1 MSSTYPH
8 RESAGLAAVAVIGDC
23 DLRKPSHRELNAVRA
38 RLRTDISTQWIATD
52 SSRMGDLSEF
62 NGIWLAPGSPYADED
77 AVIEGISW
85 ARRQDVPFLG
95 TCSGMQYS
103 VIELFRNVLG
113 ESGASHEEAAGH
125 SADNVV
131 TALACSLQGQLRTVR
146 PMAGTRFA
154 SMVGG
159 REFDGM
165 HYCSYAPDPE
175 QLKRL
180 TAAGLLIEASAD
192 DAGAEVVHWPAAR
205 FFYASLFQ
213 PQIGASSGAPLHPLV
228 TAFADAARQHR
239 REALAFNT
247 SNS

>member
-1 MSSTYPH
+1 MSRTYPD
-8 RESAGLAAVAVIGDC
+8 REPAGLTTLALIGDC

-38 RLRTDISTQWIATD
+38 QLGTDVGTQWVATD
-52 SSRMGDLSEF
+52 SGRMGGLSEF

-77 AVIEGISW
+77 AVVEAISW
-85 ARRQDVPFLG
+85 ARRNDVPFLG
-95 TCSGMQYS
+95 TCSGMQYA

-113 ESGASHEEAAGH
+113 ESGASHEEAAGR

-146 PMAGTRFA
+146 PLAGTRFA
-154 SMVGG
+154 SLVGG

-165 HYCSYAPDPE
+165 HYCSYAPDSQ

-228 TAFADAARQHR
+228 AAFADAARQHR
-239 REALAFNT
+239 RETLALNT
-247 SNS
+247 SGS